1 MSCPANLKKYCPL
14 SISALLILPT
24 KLMIYRETLQNIPH
38 WKQIRQ
44 SIPQL
49 TVNTDSVA
57 NRMIVRLH
65 K

>member
-1 MSCPANLKKYCPL
+1 
-14 SISALLILPT
+14 
-24 KLMIYRETLQNIPH
+24 MIYRETLQNIPH

-49 TVNTDSVA
+49 TVNTGIVA